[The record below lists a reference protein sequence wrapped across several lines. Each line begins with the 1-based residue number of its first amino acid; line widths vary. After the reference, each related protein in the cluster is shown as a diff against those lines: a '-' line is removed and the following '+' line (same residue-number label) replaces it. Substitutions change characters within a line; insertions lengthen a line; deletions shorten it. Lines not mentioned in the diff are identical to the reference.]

1 MNRKSIIAV
10 TAALGIF
17 AGGMAYAGGCDMCGK
32 EAGCNNDQSVQQ
44 YQQATEQL
52 RARTKSL
59 DLAIRTEY
67 SYNQVNI
74 QRIEALEKQLKE
86 AKAELRA
93 QAEKYNVPTCCLI

>member
-10 TAALGIF
+10 AAALGIF
-17 AGGMAYAGGCDMCGK
+17 AGGMAYAAGCDMCGK
-32 EAGCNNDQSVQQ
+32 EAGCNHDQSVQQ

-52 RARTKSL
+52 RERAKSL

-74 QRIEALEKQLKE
+74 QRIEGLERQLKA
-86 AKAELRA
+86 AKSELKA
-93 QAEKYNVPTCCLI
+93 QADKYNVPTCCVI